1 MISRTNKERTELQNS
16 SFNSQSSFGSFEG
29 SDEEDAPAQ
38 KAEQQQQLQ
47 PLFLFLAS
55 SFNVQLV
62 YVILKGITQFSYL
75 AKNNDKSLKKINKL
89 DFLKTGADM
98 TLTLREIKIKDFK
111 KWQEMKTDEDLK
123 EVNEDITYNL
133 KAQLAMQNRI
143 TNR

>member
-1 MISRTNKERTELQNS
+1 M
-16 SFNSQSSFGSFEG
+16 
-29 SDEEDAPAQ
+29 
-38 KAEQQQQLQ
+38 
-47 PLFLFLAS
+47 
-55 SFNVQLV
+55 